1 MVFVEG
7 MNEMTDQQYGNQSRH
22 YLHRPPDAAGTP
34 LHFESLSGTAER
46 STPSIV
52 NKAKLDLVVLQYM
65 ARRVNMALTL
75 HYQAAD
81 AAGPL
86 LYYAKERRKRTHR
99 IAIYQPDE
107 LFQNTDIA
115 FVGFIS
121 GKRLSTSPAVIDEL
135 HAIDTKMIVEL
146 MNTPGIL
153 SYSSLELRDGNWC
166 NLVLLS
172 DLDAKIHVKNS
183 DTHKYAAY
191 DLAPH
196 YYEWIR
202 LHLSLIHI

>member
-1 MVFVEG
+1 
-7 MNEMTDQQYGNQSRH
+7 
-22 YLHRPPDAAGTP
+22 
-34 LHFESLSGTAER
+34 
-46 STPSIV
+46 
-52 NKAKLDLVVLQYM
+52 
-65 ARRVNMALTL
+65 
-75 HYQAAD
+75 
-81 AAGPL
+81 
-86 LYYAKERRKRTHR
+86 
-99 IAIYQPDE
+99 
-107 LFQNTDIA
+107 
-115 FVGFIS
+115 
-121 GKRLSTSPAVIDEL
+121 LSTSPAVIDEL

-202 LHLSLIHI
+202 LHNGVIPDGIGSNRLIQYKVRHYLFHGDDGRPLIREQRYNNM